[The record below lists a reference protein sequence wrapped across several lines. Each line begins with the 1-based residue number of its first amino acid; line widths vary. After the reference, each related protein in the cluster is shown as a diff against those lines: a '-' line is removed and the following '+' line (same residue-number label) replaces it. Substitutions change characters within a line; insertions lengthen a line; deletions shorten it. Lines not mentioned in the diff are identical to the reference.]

1 MRVYIDY
8 INTHESQLLDFTD
21 FNISFEK
28 DIMQDQRNAFKK
40 ADIYSLQKSFTF
52 EPLTND
58 LML

>member
-1 MRVYIDY
+1 MRVNIDY
-8 INTHESQLLDFTD
+8 INTHESHAYQLLD

-28 DIMQDQRNAFKK
+28 DIVQDQRNAFKK